1 MGGTPLTDLRVWAER
16 KVRQSVAWALAARP
30 VPAHVA
36 FIMDGN
42 RRYAEHRGER
52 SAEGH
57 AAGYRRLIA
66 ALEWCL
72 DLGVRA
78 VSVYAFSIDNYQRSA
93 EEVATLMR
101 LAEEKLGLM
110 LQARRSRRRSRRR
123 GVGAPAA
130 ARALTRSPP
139 PLASQELDALRRHG
153 VRVRVVGDLS
163 LAPPAVRAAAARV
176 EAATAAH
183 AAATLNLCF
192 SYTASHEALRALDA
206 QRLCGAGGSGSC
218 GFGLPSSS
226 FVSDSF
232 ELAGC
237 GPVDLL
243 VRTSGESR
251 LSDFLLWQS
260 RGALL
265 TFTPAL
271 WPDFTLLDLAA
282 AVARWQRAMPALAAA
297 AAAAAAARA
306 ADGAVDGCAAGDA
319 SPRGV
324 ATPGSPSSESAASD
338 AAADDEPAPAP
349 APAAALR
356 RRERPAALV
365 AAIG

>member
-1 MGGTPLTDLRVWAER
+1 
-16 KVRQSVAWALAARP
+16 
-30 VPAHVA
+30 
-36 FIMDGN
+36 
-42 RRYAEHRGER
+42 
-52 SAEGH
+52 
-57 AAGYRRLIA
+57 
-66 ALEWCL
+66 
-72 DLGVRA
+72 
-78 VSVYAFSIDNYQRSA
+78 
-93 EEVATLMR
+93 
-101 LAEEKLGLM
+101 
-110 LQARRSRRRSRRR
+110 
-123 GVGAPAA
+123 
-130 ARALTRSPP
+130 
-139 PLASQELDALRRHG
+139 
-153 VRVRVVGDLS
+153 
-163 LAPPAVRAAAARV
+163 VRAAAARV
-176 EAATAAH
+176 EAATSAH

-206 QRLCGAGGSGSC
+206 RRLCGAGGGSSG
-218 GFGLPSSS
+218 GFRLPSSS

-265 TFTPAL
+265 AFTPAL
-271 WPDFTLLDLAA
+271 WPDFSLLDLAA
-282 AVARWQRAMPALAAA
+282 AVARWQRAAPALAAA

-306 ADGAVDGCAAGDA
+306 AGAVDGCAGGDA

-338 AAADDEPAPAP
+338 AAADDEPAPV
-349 APAAALR
+349 PAAALR

-365 AAIG
+365 SAIG